1 MKKLNILVIDN
12 DSHYKRRLRDLL
24 KAHNIT
30 IIGHDEVRFADTE
43 QYDLIVLSGGGIPD
57 ETGRRRSLLRF
68 THFYHDQIELVR
80 NTKRPIIGICLGCEL
95 IGYAFGS
102 KLSRRFKDRR
112 KGVFPISAIRRD
124 PIMGGRQ
131 EARVFQSNMWIIT
144 EVGEE
149 LEVIAASGEGAEI
162 IRHRSLPIYGVQ
174 FHPERK
180 QGGNDGPII
189 FRNIVREL
197 ADKAQTH

>member
-12 DSHYKRRLRDLL
+12 DTHYKRRLRELL
-24 KAHNIT
+24 KAHNAT
-30 IIGHDEVRFADTE
+30 IIGYDEVSSADTE

-57 ETGRRRSLLRF
+57 ESGRRRSLLRF
-68 THFYHDQIELVR
+68 THLYHDQIELVR
-80 NTKRPIIGICLGCEL
+80 QTKRPIIGICLGCEL

-102 KLSRRFKDRR
+102 KLSRPFKDRR
-112 KGVFPISAIRRD
+112 KGIFAIAAIRRD

-131 EARVFQSNMWIIT
+131 EARVFQSNLWIIT

-162 IRHRSLPIYGVQ
+162 IRHRSRPIYGVQ
-174 FHPERK
+174 FHPERT
-180 QGGNDGPII
+180 QGNNDGPVI

-197 ADKAQTH
+197 AEKASSH